1 MPKLGGDVTDTT
13 AKKRKKTGLGRGL
26 NALIPDF
33 DTEETPPPA
42 PPSDYYLCDV
52 ALIRPN
58 RYQPRM
64 RFNEDALSELAQSI
78 REQGVIQPLVVR
90 KLDDGYELIAGER
103 RLRAAKQA
111 GLDQVPVV
119 VKEITDAHLLEM
131 SIVENIQ
138 REDLNPLEASD
149 AYHILMT
156 EFQLTQE
163 QVAERV
169 GKKRPT
175 ITNFLRLRQLP
186 EEIKESILDGDIS
199 MGHARALLGA
209 DTAAQQRAAWRAVV
223 DKGLSV
229 RETERLIQR
238 LKKSEETP
246 ADPEPDPHAAYF
258 SDLADGLARHFGTR
272 VRIQKRGQKGRVE
285 IEFYSDEDLDRL
297 IKLLNG

>member
-1 MPKLGGDVTDTT
+1 MPRLGGDVTDTT

-33 DTEETPPPA
+33 DTEETPPA

-64 RFNEDALSELAQSI
+64 RFDEEALSELAQSI

-149 AYHILMT
+149 AYHILMS

-238 LKKSEETP
+238 LKKSEEAP
-246 ADPEPDPHAAYF
+246 PDPEPDPHAAYF

>member
-1 MPKLGGDVTDTT
+1 MPRLGGDVTDTT

-33 DTEETPPPA
+33 DTEETPPTPPA
-42 PPSDYYLCDV
+42 DYYLCDV
-52 ALIRPN
+52 TLIRPN

-64 RFNEDALSELAQSI
+64 RFDDEALSELAQSI

-119 VKEITDAHLLEM
+119 VKEISDANLLEM

-149 AYHILMT
+149 AYHILMS

-238 LKKSEETP
+238 LKKAEEAP
-246 ADPEPDPHAAYF
+246 PEPEPDPHAAYF